1 MGVSK
6 INYGPRT
13 VMDLSKDTVTASKL
27 LKGVTAHDKNG
38 NQITGTYEA
47 GTSGGGTDTSDATAV
62 ASNILEEKTAYI
74 ASGKITGTMTNRGA
88 TAGTISKKTGAYIIP
103 EGYHNGDGS
112 VTIAEA
118 ERDKIIPGN
127 IKSGISILGVS
138 GTYTGDGTGGTEVD
152 KTGKGEYVWAKYT
165 ELIGWVKTS
174 EDVGKDRPSGYSTT
188 EYTGATITEDGYYKL
203 DNSIGINK
211 YYLPTGAT
219 NGKTKSVLYRPYGYR
234 TDYYVLTLS
243 DEKGATGKKGTDLLG
258 YISSDSSDSYPN
270 AGVQDGVY
278 YLAVSAPDVN
288 AIASKM
294 LENTVACGPDG
305 KVTGTIKRLT
315 AQTITP
321 GTEDQNIDAG
331 VYLSGKQTIKG
342 DANLLAENIKEGVEL
357 FGITGTYTG
366 GDTVNPYKGKTIVA
380 FGDSIIAGWGWKEGT
395 GIVQPLK
402 EKYPDGTW
410 INNAESGAN
419 IAISNNPAHTPII
432 SQIRSYTGQ
441 PDAIIFDGGV
451 NDLNNNIAMGNI
463 SDSYDS
469 NYDTTTICGAMESAL
484 QYVMDTFPLAVKLY
498 IIPHSFSKNNYVDSV
513 HEKMIEICKK
523 WNMPYLDMRK
533 CAQIAM
539 TSKNKSK
546 YTRNANT
553 GVGDGVH
560 PVESWY
566 RTFYS
571 PVVDQKLRSLGI
583 GYATASVAPTVIAV
597 TSVSLDKNTLSIK
610 KGESAILTATV
621 KPSNATNQSVKWS
634 TSNSNVTVSN
644 GEVTGKAVGTSVV
657 TVTTDDGGYTA
668 QCTVNVAE
676 NTVDPS
682 ESHTKLESLSVDGNC
697 YFDTEILPDQNT
709 NTEAKLY
716 IKSGTTYIC
725 GARDD
730 KYKYGYTVTDNF
742 YAIRGS
748 VSSAA
753 KNTAFWEDVWTIK
766 QNGATTTFGNNS
778 VTLDNA
784 GNFALT
790 SPFYIGCMSKNGE
803 AAGAGLKGKIYY
815 AKIYSGSELVAD
827 MIPVKKADGTLC
839 LYDEIRKK
847 YLYNKGSGAVTE
859 LK

>member
-1 MGVSK
+1 MQKQKEKK
-6 INYGPRT
+6 IVPENI
-13 VMDLSKDTVTASKL
+13 
-27 LKGVTAHDKNG
+27 KNG
-38 NQITGTYEA
+38 IT
-47 GTSGGGTDTSDATAV
+47 
-62 ASNILEEKTAYI
+62 L
-74 ASGKITGTMTNRGA
+74 
-88 TAGTISKKTGAYIIP
+88 
-103 EGYHNGDGS
+103 
-112 VTIAEA
+112 
-118 ERDKIIPGN
+118 
-127 IKSGISILGVS
+127 LGVS
-138 GTYTGDGTGGTEVD
+138 
-152 KTGKGEYVWAKYT
+152 
-165 ELIGWVKTS
+165 
-174 EDVGKDRPSGYSTT
+174 
-188 EYTGATITEDGYYKL
+188 
-203 DNSIGINK
+203 
-211 YYLPTGAT
+211 
-219 NGKTKSVLYRPYGYR
+219 
-234 TDYYVLTLS
+234 
-243 DEKGATGKKGTDLLG
+243 
-258 YISSDSSDSYPN
+258 
-270 AGVQDGVY
+270 
-278 YLAVSAPDVN
+278 
-288 AIASKM
+288 
-294 LENTVACGPDG
+294 
-305 KVTGTIKRLT
+305 
-315 AQTITP
+315 
-321 GTEDQNIDAG
+321 
-331 VYLSGKQTIKG
+331 
-342 DANLLAENIKEGVEL
+342 
-357 FGITGTYTG
+357 GTYTG

-682 ESHTKLESLSVDGNC
+682 ESHTELESLSVDGNC

-742 YAIRGS
+742 YAVRGT

-766 QNGATTTFGNNS
+766 QNGATATFGNNS

-815 AKIYSGSELVAD
+815 TKIYSGSNLVAD
-827 MIPVKKADGTLC
+827 MIPVKKSDGTLC
-839 LYDEIRKK
+839 LYDKVRKK
-847 YLYNKGSGAVTE
+847 YIYNAGTGTLKKG
-859 LK
+859 

>member
-1 MGVSK
+1 MG
-6 INYGPRT
+6 INKVMYGSRT
-13 VMDLSKDTVTASKL
+13 VIDISGDTVTPDKL
-27 LKGVTAHDKNG
+27 LSGVIGHNASG
-38 NQITGTYEA
+38 ERITGTHKCE
-47 GTSGGGTDTSDATAV
+47 GGTAEG
-62 ASNILEEKTAYI
+62 I
-74 ASGKITGTMTNRGA
+74 G
-88 TAGTISKKTGAYIIP
+88 TGAY
-103 EGYHNGDGS
+103 
-112 VTIAEA
+112 
-118 ERDKIIPGN
+118 
-127 IKSGISILGVS
+127 
-138 GTYTGDGTGGTEVD
+138 
-152 KTGKGEYVWAKYT
+152 VWAIYDTKEEWDYT
-165 ELIGWVKTS
+165 TKSL
-174 EDVGKDRPSGYSTT
+174 SGSTFPNGYDSTT
-188 EYTGATITEDGYYKL
+188 YVGWTITDDGYFEL
-203 DNSIGINK
+203 NK
-211 YYLPTGAT
+211 GTTSGDTYYLPED
-219 NGKTKSVLYRPYGYR
+219 SVGRKAKKILRKGRYSVINPY
-234 TDYYVLTLS
+234 TVMTVKDAPDTV
-243 DEKGATGKKGTDLLG
+243 KGDNLLG
-258 YISSDSSDSYPN
+258 YISADAADAYPLK
-270 AGVQDGVY
+270 GVQDNKY
-278 YLAVSAPDVN
+278 YIRIFGSGADAT
-288 AIASKM
+288 AGKM
-294 LENTVACGPDG
+294 LSGIVGYTNNGR
-305 KVTGTIKRLT
+305 VTGSIQSQA

-321 GTEDQNIDAG
+321 STTDQTISSG
-331 VYLSGKQTIKG
+331 KYLSGTQTIKG

>member
-38 NQITGTYEA
+38 DQITGTYE
-47 GTSGGGTDTSDATAV
+47 
-62 ASNILEEKTAYI
+62 
-74 ASGKITGTMTNRGA
+74 
-88 TAGTISKKTGAYIIP
+88 
-103 EGYHNGDGS
+103 GDGS
-112 VTIAEA
+112 
-118 ERDKIIPGN
+118 
-127 IKSGISILGVS
+127 
-138 GTYTGDGTGGTEVD
+138 GGTEID
-152 KTGKGEYVWAKYT
+152 KTGNGAYAWAKYS
-165 ELIGWVKTS
+165 ELIDYVETKESTGS
-174 EDVGKDRPSGYSTT
+174 SNRPSGFDYTQ
-188 EYTGATITEDGYYKL
+188 EYTSRTITSDGYYNLKSGGISLDKL
-203 DNSIGINK
+203 
-211 YYLPTGAT
+211 YLPTNSENRKA
-219 NGKTKSVLYRPYGYR
+219 KKIAYKPYGYN
-234 TDYYVLTLS
+234 TQYQIWTLS

-342 DANLLAENIKEGVEL
+342 DANILAENIKEGVEL

-395 GIVQPLK
+395 GIIQPLK
-402 EKYPDGTW
+402 ERYSDATW
-410 INNAESGAN
+410 INKAESGAN
-419 IAISNNPAHTPII
+419 FAVTSSPEHTPIVT
-432 SQIRSYTGQ
+432 QIRNYTGVA
-441 PDAIIFDGGV
+441 DAIIFDGGV
-451 NDLNNNIAMGNI
+451 NDINNSVPIGSIESGYDA
-463 SDSYDS
+463 SY
-469 NYDTTTICGAMESAL
+469 NTGTFCGALESAL
-484 QYVMDTFPLAVKLY
+484 QYIMDIYPLAVKLY
-498 IIPHSFSKNNYVDSV
+498 IIPHNFSKDNSYVDSIYS
-513 HEKMIEICKK
+513 KAIEICEK

-546 YTRNANT
+546 YTKNANS

-571 PVVDQKLRSLGI
+571 PVIDQKLRNLGI

-597 TSVSLDKNTLSIK
+597 TSVSLSNNTLSIK

-621 KPSNATNQSVKWS
+621 NPSNATNQSVKWS

-682 ESHTKLESLSVDGNC
+682 ESHTELESLSVDGNC

-730 KYKYGYTVTDNF
+730 NYKYGYTITDNF
-742 YAIRGS
+742 YAIRGT

-753 KNTAFWEDVWTIK
+753 KNTAFWEDNWVIK
-766 QNGATTTFGNNS
+766 QNGATATFGNNS

-784 GNFALT
+784 GDFALT

-803 AAGAGLKGKIYY
+803 AAGAGLKGKVYY
-815 AKIYSGSELVAD
+815 TKIYSGSNLIAD
-827 MIPVKKADGTLC
+827 MIPVKKSDGTLC
-839 LYDEIRKK
+839 LYDKVRKK
-847 YLYNKGSGAVTE
+847 YIYKSGNGTVTE
-859 LK
+859 

>member
-38 NQITGTYEA
+38 DQITGTYE
-47 GTSGGGTDTSDATAV
+47 
-62 ASNILEEKTAYI
+62 
-74 ASGKITGTMTNRGA
+74 
-88 TAGTISKKTGAYIIP
+88 
-103 EGYHNGDGS
+103 GDGS
-112 VTIAEA
+112 
-118 ERDKIIPGN
+118 
-127 IKSGISILGVS
+127 
-138 GTYTGDGTGGTEVD
+138 GGTEID
-152 KTGKGEYVWAKYT
+152 KTGNGAYAWAKYS
-165 ELIGWVKTS
+165 ELIDYVETKESTGS
-174 EDVGKDRPSGYSTT
+174 SNRPSGFDYTQ
-188 EYTGATITEDGYYKL
+188 EYTSRTITSDGYYNLKSGGISLDKL
-203 DNSIGINK
+203 
-211 YYLPTGAT
+211 YLPTNSE
-219 NGKTKSVLYRPYGYR
+219 NGKAKKIAYKPYGYN
-234 TDYYVLTLS
+234 TQYQIWTLS

-441 PDAIIFDGGV
+441 TDAIIFDGGV

>member
-38 NQITGTYEA
+38 DQITGTYEA

-366 GDTVNPYKGKTIVA
+366 GDTVNPYKGKTIVG
-380 FGDSIIAGWGWKEGT
+380 FGDSVFAGWGWKEGT
-395 GIVQPLK
+395 GIIQPLK
-402 EKYPDGTW
+402 EKYPDATW
-410 INNAESGAN
+410 INKAESGAN
-419 IAISNNPAHTPII
+419 MAVTSSPAHTPIVN
-432 SQIRSYTGQ
+432 QITTYTGAA
-441 PDAIIFDGGV
+441 DAIIFDGGV
-451 NDLNNNIAMGNI
+451 NDINNSIPIGSIESGYDA
-463 SDSYDS
+463 SY
-469 NYDTTTICGAMESAL
+469 NTGTFCGAMESAL
-484 QYVMDTFPLAVKLY
+484 QYIMDRYPLAVKLY
-498 IIPHSFSKNNYVDSV
+498 IIPHSFAKDNSYVDSIYS
-513 HEKMIEICKK
+513 KAIEICEK
-523 WNMPYLDMRK
+523 WNMPYLDMRVYS
-533 CAQIAM
+533 QIAM
-539 TSKNKSK
+539 TSANKDK
-546 YTRNANT
+546 YTYNPNSKK
-553 GVGDGVH
+553 GDGVH
-560 PVESWY
+560 PNETWY

-571 PVVDQKLRSLGI
+571 PVVDQALQNQGI
-583 GYATASVAPTVIAV
+583 GSITASEAPEVVAV
-597 TSVSLDKNTLSIK
+597 TGVKLDQTTLTLDA
-610 KGESAILTATV
+610 GDSAQLTATV
-621 KPSNATNQSVKWS
+621 SPGNATNKSVTWS
-634 TSNSNVTVSN
+634 ANNSNVS
-644 GEVTGKAVGTSVV
+644 GGKVTAKTAGSAVV
-657 TVTTDDGGYTA
+657 TVTTADGGYTA
-668 QCTVNVAE
+668 QCNVTVN
-676 NTVDPS
+676 
-682 ESHTKLESLSVDGNC
+682 ESTATDHTELASLSLDGNC
-697 YFDTEILPDQNT
+697 YFDTEILPDQDT
-709 NTEAKLY
+709 NTKAKWNLQ
-716 IKSGTTYIC
+716 SGTTYIA

-730 KYKYGYTVTDNF
+730 NYKFGYTCTDNF
-742 YAIRGS
+742 YAVRGT
-748 VSSAA
+748 VNSSAKSA
-753 KNTAFWEDVWTIK
+753 NYW
-766 QNGATTTFGNNS
+766 NGDWIINQTGVSYQFGDTTVATDAIDSFT
-778 VTLDNA
+778 
-784 GNFALT
+784 LT
-790 SPFYIGCMSKNGE
+790 SPYYLGNMSKNG
-803 AAGAGLKGKIYY
+803 APAGTGVTGKIYY
-815 AKIYSGSELVAD
+815 AQIYSGDTLQAD
-827 MIPVKKADGTLC
+827 MIPVKKSDGTLC
-839 LYDEIRKK
+839 LYDKVRKK
-847 YLYNKGSGAVTE
+847 YIYNAGTGT
-859 LK
+859 LKEG

>member
-6 INYGPRT
+6 INYGTRT

-38 NQITGTYEA
+38 DQITGTYE
-47 GTSGGGTDTSDATAV
+47 
-62 ASNILEEKTAYI
+62 
-74 ASGKITGTMTNRGA
+74 
-88 TAGTISKKTGAYIIP
+88 
-103 EGYHNGDGS
+103 GDGS
-112 VTIAEA
+112 
-118 ERDKIIPGN
+118 
-127 IKSGISILGVS
+127 
-138 GTYTGDGTGGTEVD
+138 GGTEID
-152 KTGKGEYVWAKYT
+152 KTGNGAYAWAKYS
-165 ELIGWVKTS
+165 ELIDYVETKESTGS
-174 EDVGKDRPSGYSTT
+174 SNRPSGFDYTQ
-188 EYTGATITEDGYYKL
+188 EYTSRTITSDGYYNLKSGGISLDKL
-203 DNSIGINK
+203 
-211 YYLPTGAT
+211 YLPTNSE
-219 NGKTKSVLYRPYGYR
+219 NGKAKKIAYKPYGYN
-234 TDYYVLTLS
+234 TQYQIWTLS

-331 VYLSGKQTIKG
+331 VYLFGKQTIKG

-366 GDTVNPYKGKTIVA
+366 GDTVNPYKGKTIVG
-380 FGDSIIAGWGWKEGT
+380 FGDSVFAGWGWKEGT
-395 GIVQPLK
+395 GIIQPLK
-402 EKYPDGTW
+402 EKYPDATW
-410 INNAESGAN
+410 INKAESGAN
-419 IAISNNPAHTPII
+419 MAVTSSPAHTPIVN
-432 SQIRSYTGQ
+432 QITTYTGAA
-441 PDAIIFDGGV
+441 DAIIFDGGV
-451 NDLNNNIAMGNI
+451 NDINNSIPIGSIESGYDA
-463 SDSYDS
+463 SY
-469 NYDTTTICGAMESAL
+469 NTGTFCGAMESAL
-484 QYVMDTFPLAVKLY
+484 QYIMDRYPLAVKLY
-498 IIPHSFSKNNYVDSV
+498 IIPHSFAKDNSYVDSIYS
-513 HEKMIEICKK
+513 KAIEICEK
-523 WNMPYLDMRK
+523 WNMPYLDMRVYS
-533 CAQIAM
+533 QIAM
-539 TSKNKSK
+539 TSANKDK
-546 YTRNANT
+546 YTRNANS

-571 PVVDQKLRSLGI
+571 PVIDQKLRSLGI
-583 GYATASVAPTVIAV
+583 GYATASVAPTVIHV
-597 TSVSLDKNTLSIK
+597 TGVSLNENTLSIK
-610 KGESAILTATV
+610 KGESAMLAASV
-621 KPSNATNQSVKWS
+621 KPSDATNQSVKWS

-644 GEVTGKAVGTSVV
+644 GKVTGKAVGTSVV
-657 TVTTDDGGYTA
+657 TVTTDDGEYTA

-682 ESHTKLESLSVDGNC
+682 ESHTELESLSVDGNC

-742 YAIRGS
+742 YAIRGT

-753 KNTAFWEDVWTIK
+753 KNTAFWEDAWTIK
-766 QNGATTTFGNNS
+766 QNGATATFGNNS

>member
-38 NQITGTYEA
+38 DQITGTYE
-47 GTSGGGTDTSDATAV
+47 
-62 ASNILEEKTAYI
+62 
-74 ASGKITGTMTNRGA
+74 
-88 TAGTISKKTGAYIIP
+88 
-103 EGYHNGDGS
+103 GDGS
-112 VTIAEA
+112 
-118 ERDKIIPGN
+118 
-127 IKSGISILGVS
+127 
-138 GTYTGDGTGGTEVD
+138 GGTEID
-152 KTGKGEYVWAKYT
+152 KTGNGAYAWAKYS
-165 ELIGWVKTS
+165 ELIDYVETKESTGS
-174 EDVGKDRPSGYSTT
+174 SNRPSGFDYTQ
-188 EYTGATITEDGYYKL
+188 EYTSRTITSDGYYNLKSGGISLDKL
-203 DNSIGINK
+203 
-211 YYLPTGAT
+211 YLPTNSE
-219 NGKTKSVLYRPYGYR
+219 NGKAKKIAYKPYGYN
-234 TDYYVLTLS
+234 TQYQIWTLS

-441 PDAIIFDGGV
+441 TDAIIFDGGV

-753 KNTAFWEDVWTIK
+753 KNSAFWEDVWTIK